1 MVCLRSYLHV
11 DISYLKV
18 GDLTCRSSGGCRRH
32 RLARAD
38 HCLGEE
44 LKRAADLRMRQVA
57 KAAHEQERI
66 DADCF
71 QLFDLCRYLF
81 WRTDQH
87 AANGCQL
94 VVTPSAPD
102 TTREL
107 LESLVRV
114 RARRRR
120 RRQRR

>member
-11 DISYLKV
+11 DIIYLKT

-38 HCLGEE
+38 HRLGEE
-44 LKRAADLRMRQVA
+44 LQRAADLHMRQVA
-57 KAAHEQERI
+57 KATHEQERI
-66 DADCF
+66 DADRF
-71 QLFDLCRYLF
+71 QLFDLCRYLL

-107 LESLVRV
+107 LESFVRV
-114 RARRRR
+114 CARRRR
-120 RRQRR
+120 SQRR